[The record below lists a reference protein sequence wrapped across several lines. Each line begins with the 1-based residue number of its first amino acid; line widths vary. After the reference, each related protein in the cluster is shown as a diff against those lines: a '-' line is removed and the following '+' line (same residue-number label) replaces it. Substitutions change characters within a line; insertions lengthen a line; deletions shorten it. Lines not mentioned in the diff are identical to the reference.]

1 MGLWDLLESAPA
13 SQRVTKCCCSGSV
26 LERRA
31 EEGNGPVRETTASLS
46 RHPSSTGPVKPGV
59 NLRGPSRKAKYP

>member
-1 MGLWDLLESAPA
+1 MRQNW
-13 SQRVTKCCCSGSV
+13 QRVTNCFDSGSV
-26 LERRA
+26 QERRA
-31 EEGNGPVRETTASLS
+31 REGNGPVHEIETTLS